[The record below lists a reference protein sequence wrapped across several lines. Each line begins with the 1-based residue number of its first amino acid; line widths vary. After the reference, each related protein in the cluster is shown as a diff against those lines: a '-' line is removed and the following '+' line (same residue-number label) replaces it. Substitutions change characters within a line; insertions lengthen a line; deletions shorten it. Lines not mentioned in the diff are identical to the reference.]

1 MPMNIRVLCL
11 REENEKMMLK
21 CIELY
26 FIMQMF
32 VDLLQSTHPVIIVMP
47 NTSVKYMPKNVK
59 DMIQIIVNN
68 AHKICYECAK
78 FVNGIK

>member
-59 DMIQIIVNN
+59 DMI
-68 AHKICYECAK
+68 
-78 FVNGIK
+78 